1 MPTTLHAF
9 VFDAYGTLFDV
20 QSVSALAEEL
30 APRQGDAL
38 AQAWRAKQVEYTW
51 LTSLMATPDRPRED
65 FARITAHALDY
76 AVSALVAPVDM
87 QGRDR
92 LLDAY
97 RSLTPFPDAA
107 ATLERL
113 APRRRFILSNGTLG
127 MLKPLVAACGL
138 AALLDGVLSVD
149 AAGVF
154 KPHPRTYQL
163 AVDALGLPA
172 AQIGFVSANGWDA
185 AGAKRFGFTTFWI
198 NRLGLPV
205 ERHAPDPDYV
215 VASLSD
221 VATIAAG

>member
-1 MPTTLHAF
+1 MTPHAF

-30 APRQGDAL
+30 APRQGHAL

-51 LTSLMATPDRPRED
+51 LTSLMATADRPRQD

-97 RSLTPFPDAA
+97 RTLTPFPDAA
-107 ATLERL
+107 RTLERL
-113 APRRRFILSNGTLG
+113 APRRRLILSNGTLA
-127 MLKPLVAACGL
+127 MLEPLVSASGL
-138 AALLDGVLSVD
+138 ATLLDGVLSVD

-163 AVDALGLPA
+163 ALDALGLPA

-185 AGAKRFGFTTFWI
+185 AGAKTFGFTTFWI
-198 NRLGLPV
+198 NRLGVPV
-205 ERHAPDPDYV
+205 ERHAPEPDYV

-221 VATIAAG
+221 VATIAGD